1 MFYTETFNYNS
12 ENASDFNAMS
22 NFIILRERAQNP
34 EKQLILPNVNFKMEG
49 KEKRFFK
56 FCIDISLNKKCLTKT
71 SC

>member
-34 EKQLILPNVNFKMEG
+34 EKQLILTLKW
-49 KEKRFFK
+49 KEKRNVSSSFA
-56 FCIDISLNKKCLTKT
+56 
-71 SC
+71 